1 MLGSGL
7 KPGSSGLRNDVT
19 VRFCRNCGL
28 PLGAPRDPVLGT
40 TTKRADLPSD
50 RGTRRS
56 ELSKLGDLLGL
67 SQREIRQ
74 RVRAT
79 PQYAGYPVVLKQGL
93 DRVNQTQ
100 ASAADI
106 ATKFEKG
113 VPGVE
118 LSQVMLESQK
128 ASVAFR
134 ATVEVR
140 NRLVSAY
147 QEIMNM
153 PI

>member
-1 MLGSGL
+1 MSNMQIDGVLAQIRALQQQVKAGAPGLIKPDAVSPAGAAQGSG
-7 KPGSSGLRNDVT
+7 GVSFAN
-19 VRFCRNCGL
+19 
-28 PLGAPRDPVLGT
+28 
-40 TTKRADLPSD
+40 
-50 RGTRRS
+50 
-56 ELSKLGDLLGL
+56 
-67 SQREIRQ
+67 
-74 RVRAT
+74 
-79 PQYAGYPVVLKQGL
+79 VLKQGL
-93 DRVNQTQ
+93 DRVNEAQ
-100 ASAADI
+100 ARAGDL

-113 VPGVE
+113 TPGVE

-140 NRLVSAY
+140 NRLVNAY

>member
-1 MLGSGL
+1 MSSMQIDSVLAQIRQLQQQVKLGSQNVA
-7 KPGSSGLRNDVT
+7 KPGNEAAALA
-19 VRFCRNCGL
+19 
-28 PLGAPRDPVLGT
+28 GAQGAHGAKGAQP
-40 TTKRADLPSD
+40 ASF
-50 RGTRRS
+50 
-56 ELSKLGDLLGL
+56 
-67 SQREIRQ
+67 
-74 RVRAT
+74 AN
-79 PQYAGYPVVLKQGL
+79 VLKQGL
-93 DRVNQTQ
+93 ASVNEAQSRAT
-100 ASAADI
+100 DI
-106 ATKFEKG
+106 ATKFEQG

-118 LSQVMLESQK
+118 LSQVMLEANK

>member
-1 MLGSGL
+1 MSNLQIDGVL
-7 KPGSSGLRNDVT
+7 AQIRALQQQTKI
-19 VRFCRNCGL
+19 
-28 PLGAPRDPVLGT
+28 GAPASLKGPDAAPG
-40 TTKRADLPSD
+40 
-50 RGTRRS
+50 
-56 ELSKLGDLLGL
+56 
-67 SQREIRQ
+67 
-74 RVRAT
+74 
-79 PQYAGYPVVLKQGL
+79 AGGASFANVLKQGL
-93 DRVNQTQ
+93 EAVNQAQ
-100 ASAADI
+100 AKSSDL
-106 ATKFEKG
+106 ATRFERG
-113 VPGVE
+113 DPGVE

>member
-1 MLGSGL
+1 MSNMQIDGVLAQIRSL
-7 KPGSSGLRNDVT
+7 QQQVK
-19 VRFCRNCGL
+19 
-28 PLGAPRDPVLGT
+28 LGAPNLAKP
-40 TTKRADLPSD
+40 
-50 RGTRRS
+50 
-56 ELSKLGDLLGL
+56 GDVVGAAGV
-67 SQREIRQ
+67 QGGN
-74 RVRAT
+74 AT
-79 PQYAGYPVVLKQGL
+79 SFATVLKQGL
-93 DRVNQTQ
+93 DRVNEAQMR
-100 ASAADI
+100 ASDV

-147 QEIMNM
+147 QDIMNM

>member
-1 MLGSGL
+1 MSSMQIDSVLAQIRALQSQVKVGAPHVV
-7 KPGSSGLRNDVT
+7 KPGAIAG
-19 VRFCRNCGL
+19 
-28 PLGAPRDPVLGT
+28 PGA
-40 TTKRADLPSD
+40 
-50 RGTRRS
+50 
-56 ELSKLGDLLGL
+56 
-67 SQREIRQ
+67 
-74 RVRAT
+74 
-79 PQYAGYPVVLKQGL
+79 AGAAQSVAPTSFANVLKQGL
-93 DRVNQTQ
+93 DRVNEMQGRAT
-100 ASAADI
+100 DM
-106 ATKFEKG
+106 ATKFERG

>member
-1 MLGSGL
+1 MSSMQIDSVLAQIRALQSQVKVGAPQME
-7 KPGSSGLRNDVT
+7 KPGVLA
-19 VRFCRNCGL
+19 
-28 PLGAPRDPVLGT
+28 GAGSAGSLQGPGT
-40 TTKRADLPSD
+40 TSFAN
-50 RGTRRS
+50 
-56 ELSKLGDLLGL
+56 
-67 SQREIRQ
+67 
-74 RVRAT
+74 
-79 PQYAGYPVVLKQGL
+79 VLKQGL
-93 DRVNQTQ
+93 DRVNEAQGR
-100 ASAADI
+100 ASDM
-106 ATKFEKG
+106 ATRFERG